1 MNFATRK
8 NAQIIRVCTK
18 LHNFVIRMAHA
29 EGNGA
34 GRVRQF
40 QGDTVNPLTYG
51 ILPLEC
57 GAGQVS
63 EFGFLESSNVDDD
76 SSCSLQSMDFDSSL
90 RDACVANI
98 ISSGIRRPRFN
109 IERNNES

>member
-1 MNFATRK
+1 
-8 NAQIIRVCTK
+8 
-18 LHNFVIRMAHA
+18 MAHA

-34 GRVRQF
+34 DRVGKI
-40 QGDTVNPLTYG
+40 QGDTVNRLTYG

-76 SSCSLQSMDFDSSL
+76 SSPPCSLQWMDFDSIL
-90 RDACVANI
+90 CDACVADI
-98 ISSGIRRPRFN
+98 ISSGIWPPRFN
-109 IERNNES
+109 IDRNNE